1 MSIKRALA
9 FLLIVALAGQVGALR
24 AAPAPQDPIAGT
36 IKGTLVDAS
45 GQPLSGYKVRL
56 VSSNGTA
63 FDSAPTG
70 VDGRFEVAG
79 LAAGSYTYQILDP
92 DGKLV
97 TVRIPP
103 VNLEAGVAVTQPIA
117 IVPRKGSKGPMIA
130 WIAGGAAVAAAL
142 LIAANSG
149 GDDDDDNDNSMTPG
163 GGTGGN

>member
-1 MSIKRALA
+1 MRIKRVLA
-9 FLLIVALAGQVGALR
+9 SLLIVALAGQAGALL
-24 AAPAPQDPIAGT
+24 AAPQDPMAGT

-45 GQPLSGYKVRL
+45 GQPLSGYKVRV
-56 VSSNGTA
+56 VSSTGMA
-63 FDSAPTG
+63 YDSAPTG
-70 VDGRFEVAG
+70 VDGRFEITG
-79 LAAGSYTYQILDP
+79 MPAGSYTYQILDP

-97 TVRIPP
+97 TVRIPA

-142 LIAANSG
+142 LIAASG